1 MKSEFAIVSHD
12 AVADILEMAKSQSVP
27 TLTLSTE
34 GKVGREAFFE
44 AVRESLP
51 LDPPLEGSRSWDSL
65 SDSLWQGLHAMR
77 VSRLVL
83 VWADAGA
90 VEAGNEVEFQHAL
103 WVLRDLTEDLSNVDA
118 TVGDPTELSVYVAVA
133 PETEPIARRL
143 LDQG

>member
-1 MKSEFAIVSHD
+1 M
-12 AVADILEMAKSQSVP
+12 
-27 TLTLSTE
+27 
-34 GKVGREAFFE
+34 
-44 AVRESLP
+44 
-51 LDPPLEGSRSWDSL
+51 
-65 SDSLWQGLHAMR
+65 
-77 VSRLVL
+77 VL